1 MKKIQQILPQQ
12 KTMRYGTKII
22 KRNFFSINNWYQSTK
37 DSKITKM
44 DNLEKS
50 KISNEKSRKLKLQQ
64 ILNKIQRE
72 KLELESKINIL
83 QKKIRKLE
91 NECKQN

>member
-1 MKKIQQILPQQ
+1 
-12 KTMRYGTKII
+12 
-22 KRNFFSINNWYQSTK
+22 
-37 DSKITKM
+37 M

-50 KISNEKSRKLKLQQ
+50 KISDEKSRILKLLQ

-83 QKKIRKLE
+83 QRKIRKLE

>member
-1 MKKIQQILPQQ
+1 
-12 KTMRYGTKII
+12 MRYGTKII

>member
-1 MKKIQQILPQQ
+1 
-12 KTMRYGTKII
+12 
-22 KRNFFSINNWYQSTK
+22 
-37 DSKITKM
+37 M

-50 KISNEKSRKLKLQQ
+50 KILDEKSRKLKLQQ

-91 NECKQN
+91 NEYKQN

>member
-1 MKKIQQILPQQ
+1 
-12 KTMRYGTKII
+12 
-22 KRNFFSINNWYQSTK
+22 
-37 DSKITKM
+37 M

-50 KISNEKSRKLKLQQ
+50 KISDEKSRILKLLQ

-83 QKKIRKLE
+83 QRKIRKLE
-91 NECKQN
+91 NECNNKLRTYKYDK